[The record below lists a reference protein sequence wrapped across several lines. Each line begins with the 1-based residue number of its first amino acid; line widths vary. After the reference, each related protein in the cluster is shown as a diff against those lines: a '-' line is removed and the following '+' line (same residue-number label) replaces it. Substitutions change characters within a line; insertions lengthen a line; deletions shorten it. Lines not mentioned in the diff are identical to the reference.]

1 MTTLKTREQVK
12 QEFFACGDTP
22 HAWAVRN
29 NFDPSLVYRVLSGY
43 SRCTKG
49 KGHEIAI
56 ALGMKPAPIAN
67 NNTTY
72 PNFAHSGV

>member
-12 QEFFACGDTP
+12 QAFFACGDTP

-56 ALGMKPAPIAN
+56 ALGMKAAPSSAKHS
-67 NNTTY
+67 TTY
-72 PNFAHSGV
+72 PNFA